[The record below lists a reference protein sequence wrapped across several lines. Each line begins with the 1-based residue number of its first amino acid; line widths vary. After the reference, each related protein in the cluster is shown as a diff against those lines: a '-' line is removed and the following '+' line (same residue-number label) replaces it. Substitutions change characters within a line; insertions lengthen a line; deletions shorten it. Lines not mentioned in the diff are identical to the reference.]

1 MVCGSKLHMTFDKMP
16 SLVYNTPPEPTN
28 NNNNDVTTRVPLI
41 GVIDE
46 GTRTVRFAII
56 SAVSQEEVVSHS
68 IDITTISPQEGWAEQ
83 DPLDILRAV
92 QQTMDAAIA
101 KLAAHGL
108 SRADIVTLGI
118 TNQRE
123 TTVVWD
129 SHTGEPLYN
138 AIVWSDTRADAI
150 VDQVLGKFPDQDKD
164 YLKPIC
170 GLPVSPYFSAL
181 KLAWLMQNVPA
192 VRRAIKDQHCLFGTI
207 DSWLVWNLTGG
218 KSHVTDVTN
227 ASRTM
232 LMNID
237 TLQWDPLL
245 CKYFNVPPGI
255 LPQIKSSS
263 EIVGTVA
270 EGTLAGVPISGI
282 LGNQQAALVGQ
293 KCFKEGQA
301 KNTYRSGCF
310 LLYNTGT
317 KRVHSNNGLV
327 TTVAYQFGPD
337 ATPIYA
343 LEGSIAVAGA
353 AVKWLRDNLSLMESV
368 RETES
373 LAEKVMT
380 TGDVYFV
387 PAFGGLYAPYWRKDA
402 RGVICGM
409 TQFTTKGHIIRASL
423 EAICFQTRDI
433 LEAMHQDC
441 RVPVTSLRVDGKMSS
456 NKLLMQLQ
464 ADLTGIPVIKAGGTD
479 VTSLGAAMV
488 AGSAKGIEVWSM
500 KHHHTLSQRDTVA
513 SQQTFLPHTTYEERD
528 TRYKKWKMA
537 VDRSLGWAVNRKS
550 DLMTGNQDN
559 ARDQAEK
566 KASST
571 PPPSRASVNLSLA
584 LKCFLDRLHRDVITL
599 HAFNLAAIACT
610 IETIETQ
617 STAAAV
623 TLSLATNTAT
633 VLSSLATNSASNLA
647 DTQLPLPTLACV
659 L

>member
-1 MVCGSKLHMTFDKMP
+1 MP
-16 SLVYNTPPEPTN
+16 SLVYNTPPEPSSNTN
-28 NNNNDVTTRVPLI
+28 NNSIQTQVPLI

-56 SAVSQEEVVSHS
+56 SALTQEEVVSHS
-68 IDITTISPQEGWAEQ
+68 MDISTISPQEGWAEQ
-83 DPLDILRAV
+83 DPMEILQAV
-92 QQTMDAAIA
+92 QTTMDRAIE
-101 KLAAHGL
+101 KLSAHGL
-108 SRADIVTLGI
+108 SRDDIVTLGI

-129 SHTGEPLYN
+129 LNTGEPLYN
-138 AIVWSDTRADAI
+138 AIVWSDTRADNI
-150 VDQVLGKFPDQDKD
+150 VDQVLAKFPDQDKD

-181 KLAWLMQNVPA
+181 KLSWLIQNVSS
-192 VRRAIKDQHCLFGTI
+192 VRRAIKENRCLFGTV
-207 DSWLVWNLTGG
+207 DTWLVWNLTGRTC
-218 KSHVTDVTN
+218 HVTDVTN

-237 TLQWDPLL
+237 SLQWDPLL
-245 CKYFNVPPGI
+245 CKYFAVPPTI
-255 LPQIKSSS
+255 LPEIRSSS
-263 EIVGTVA
+263 EIYGKVA
-270 EGTLAGVPISGI
+270 AGTLGGVPISGI

-310 LLYNTGT
+310 LLYNTGS

-353 AVKWLRDNLSLMESV
+353 AVKWLRDNLNLMDNV

-409 TQFTTKGHIIRASL
+409 TQFTTKGHIIRAAL

-464 ADLTGIPVIKAGGTD
+464 ADLTGIPVIKSGGTD
-479 VTSLGAAMV
+479 VTSLGAAMA

-500 KHHHTLSQRDTVA
+500 KHHPNLAHRETIA
-513 SQQTFLPHTTYEERD
+513 SQQTFLPVTTYEERD
-528 TRYKKWKMA
+528 ARFKKWKMA
-537 VDRSLGWAVNRKS
+537 VERSLGWAVNRKS
-550 DLMTGNQDN
+550 ELMTGNHTE
-559 ARDQAEK
+559 ATAVEKTKAEATK
-566 KASST
+566 
-571 PPPSRASVNLSLA
+571 ASVNLSLA
-584 LKCFLDRLHRDVITL
+584 LKSFLERLHRDVLAL
-599 HAFNLAAIACT
+599 HAIRQLNLVAIACT
-610 IETIETQ
+610 LEQ
-617 STAAAV
+617 
-623 TLSLATNTAT
+623 LSITPTP
-633 VLSSLATNSASNLA
+633 SSLPN
-647 DTQLPLPTLACV
+647 TQYV
-659 L
+659 SE